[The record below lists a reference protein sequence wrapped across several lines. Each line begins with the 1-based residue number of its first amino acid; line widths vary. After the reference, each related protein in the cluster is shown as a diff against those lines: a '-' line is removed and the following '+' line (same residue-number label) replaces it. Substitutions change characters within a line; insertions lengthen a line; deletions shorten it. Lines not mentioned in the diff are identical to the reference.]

1 MSKTLSNAP
10 ILTQLSVATK
20 CLQGVVASLAL
31 EAVMT
36 GQATLSPQHVAML
49 AESVDNMSGAVREAL
64 AIEVERLDLADKAQ
78 TNAAPSQATVQEF
91 LNQRRENQRKA
102 AEAYAQPRDEAG
114 FEELKGMADQPA
126 VERETVGV
134 KFVPIGRISLPADA
148 TPEQF
153 MSAVLGAIMGGR
165 GGDQPTAH

>member
-1 MSKTLSNAP
+1 MNKTLSNAP

-20 CLQGVVASLAL
+20 CLHGVVGSLAL
-31 EAVMT
+31 EALLT
-36 GQATLSPQHVAML
+36 GRATLTAEQVVQL
-49 AESVDNMSGAVREAL
+49 ASGVETIDAAVREAL
-64 AIEVERLDLADKAQ
+64 GVEVERLDLADKAQ
-78 TNAAPSQATVQEF
+78 TNAAPGPDTVQEF

-102 AEAYAQPRDEAG
+102 AEAYAQPRDQAG

-126 VERETVGV
+126 IERETVGV

-153 MSAVLGAIMGGR
+153 MSAVLGAIMGQ
-165 GGDQPTAH
+165 GGDQPTTH